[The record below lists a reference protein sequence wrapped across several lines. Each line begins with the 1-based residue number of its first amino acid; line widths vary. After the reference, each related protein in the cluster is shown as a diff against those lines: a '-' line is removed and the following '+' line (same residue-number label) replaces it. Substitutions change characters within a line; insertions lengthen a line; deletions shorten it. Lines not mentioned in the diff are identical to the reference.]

1 MKVYYFLNNV
11 SRDWYKNTISKI
23 NLLSNPEE
31 TISSL
36 IEKYY
41 NKVWIKNK
49 EWTSDANFLEALS
62 FIEFLSE
69 KNKKTYDEVLSSIK
83 WVYDDNFFI
92 YNEVVYIYENNSFQA
107 IDTINSKVYFVTSRD
122 SFSSPFFLI
131 LNSLSNINKNIKIVK
146 FNFRLD
152 KWNFIDKAYYISKL
166 YKNREKFIW
175 DIIFPFFQNNNPKLI
190 REFFEYVKTL
200 IWSRILIKQNFW
212 DMWNW
217 LRALDL
223 DDLPDDRLEMVKD
236 KFFALSNNNYYIWI
250 YIVPYVCIKKEY
262 RVYYRYDQYKN
273 KTYIY
278 SVKNRINNIWDE
290 VFTKTSMKIYDKI
303 DVIWEYMDVKSLT
316 KENIDFINKICIII
330 KDNCGVLEFFEDY
343 FWNKIFCEI
352 NSLWWSLTFSWKDEK
367 NMLQY
372 YKDSWKMIY

>member
-1 MKVYYFLNNV
+1 MKVYYFLNNT
-11 SRDWYKNTISKI
+11 SREGYRNIISKI
-23 NLLSNPEE
+23 NLLLNGED

-41 NKVWIKNK
+41 NKVGIKNK
-49 EWTSDANFLEALS
+49 EGISDANFLEALS

-69 KNKKTYDEVLSSIK
+69 KNKKNYEEVLASIK

-92 YNEVVYIYENNSFQA
+92 YNEAVYVYENDSFQV

-166 YKNREKFIW
+166 YEYRENFIGN
-175 DIIFPFFQNNNPKLI
+175 IVFPFFQNNNTKLL
-190 REFFEYVKTL
+190 REFFKYVKKL
-200 IWSRILIKQNFW
+200 VGNRILIKQNFG
-212 DMWNW
+212 DMGNG
-217 LRALDL
+217 LRALDI
-223 DDLPDDRLEMVKD
+223 DDLPDDRLEMIKD
-236 KFFALSNNNYYIWI
+236 KFFAVSNNNYYTGI
-250 YIVPYVCIKKEY
+250 YIVPYVYIKKEY
-262 RVYYRYDQYKN
+262 RIYYRYDQVKN
-273 KTYIY
+273 KIYIY
-278 SVKNRINNIWDE
+278 SVKNRINNIGDE
-290 VFTKTSMKIYDKI
+290 VFTKSSMKIYDKI
-303 DVIWEYMDVKSLT
+303 DVIWQYMDIKLLK
-316 KENIDFINKICIII
+316 KEHIDFINKICIII

-343 FWNKIFCEI
+343 FGNKIFCEI
-352 NSLWWSLTFSWKDEK
+352 NSLGGSLTFSGKDEK